1 MVDGDR
7 KSIWEHERD
16 EARRKERELAKVEE
30 IAKEVPDLQKDA
42 TRSAQEVA
50 RNAEAHERTH
60 GGLDQERK
68 RRQRRSLD
76 HGRGL

>member
-42 TRSAQEVA
+42 IRSAQQA
-50 RNAEAHERTH
+50 ASRAEAHER
-60 GGLDQERK
+60 LDEP
-68 RRQRRSLD
+68 
-76 HGRGL
+76 